1 MQKYKKEKYLIKRHK
16 IIAEFFAKR
25 TFIKTAFE
33 EFESYYFIKDIHS
46 RAFYQGVYMFVR
58 VCQNRE
64 GKFL

>member
-1 MQKYKKEKYLIKRHK
+1 MQKYRKEEYLIKRHK

-25 TFIKTAFE
+25 TFIKAAFE

-46 RAFYQGVYMFVR
+46 RVFYQGVNKFVR